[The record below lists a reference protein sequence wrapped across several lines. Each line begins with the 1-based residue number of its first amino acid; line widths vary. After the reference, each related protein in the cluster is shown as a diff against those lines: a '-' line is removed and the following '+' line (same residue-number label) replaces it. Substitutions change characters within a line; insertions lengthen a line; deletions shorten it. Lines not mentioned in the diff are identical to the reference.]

1 MLKALTSDLLKY
13 SADVSVRLKSVME
26 QSQEVE
32 TCSTAQL
39 DKVMNAVAEME
50 ASAQEQT
57 RQARVV
63 MADGAATTAKQ
74 VSSFRFVLVVS
85 AGCVR
90 RLIFLNTH
98 QFGS

>member
-39 DKVMNAVAEME
+39 DKVMNAMHCTDLTEDGQLEVEYFF
-50 ASAQEQT
+50 
-57 RQARVV
+57 RILQA
-63 MADGAATTAKQ
+63 
-74 VSSFRFVLVVS
+74 
-85 AGCVR
+85 
-90 RLIFLNTH
+90 
-98 QFGS
+98 